1 MTAALQHYYF
11 YMPTPSQTPKSY
23 DELFMENQ
31 RLKAVGPVGQK
42 TTIFVVSTIILCILV
57 AAFVVVITVVR
68 PDKDNTSLILS
79 IVGVIVPVITALL
92 AATIQQV
99 HLAVNSRLSQLLELT
114 ATASRAEGKIAA
126 ERPPI
131 K

>member
-1 MTAALQHYYF
+1 
-11 YMPTPSQTPKSY
+11 
-23 DELFMENQ
+23 
-31 RLKAVGPVGQK
+31 
-42 TTIFVVSTIILCILV
+42 
-57 AAFVVVITVVR
+57 
-68 PDKDNTSLILS
+68 
-79 IVGVIVPVITALL
+79 VPVITALL

>member
-114 ATASRAEGKIAA
+114 ATASRAEGKIDA

>member
-1 MTAALQHYYF
+1 
-11 YMPTPSQTPKSY
+11 MPTPSQTPKSY
-23 DELFMENQ
+23 DELFTENQ

-42 TTIFVVSTIILCILV
+42 TTIFVISTIILCILV

-68 PDKDNTSLILS
+68 PEKDNTSLILS

-114 ATASRAEGKIAA
+114 ATASRAEGKIDA
-126 ERPPI
+126 ERLPI